1 MPIESTEMSFKL
13 QDRTAI
19 LTGPCNS
26 YNQAIA
32 QKFTQLGA
40 NVAMIDSNINTT
52 QRFAAQLMDAREVHE
67 RNGRAA
73 AIQADL
79 SKSNQVLDAITRGAE
94 SFGGVDIFIDGSIF
108 NTVRRFR
115 EPSALEELDRM
126 IDINLRSTIMM
137 THGVLK
143 FLESRKRGRI
153 IYLMHDLARLGFQ
166 NNALMAVTRG
176 GLSNLA
182 RTLAR
187 ESAEYNI
194 TVNCVAM
201 GNTEEFMMS
210 QFPQANLSI
219 QDAQTRLMALQP
231 ISQVTE
237 PERIANLVAFL
248 ASPLGAGITGQTIA
262 ASQGMSVMS

>member
-1 MPIESTEMSFKL
+1 MPIENTEMSFKL

-19 LTGPCNS
+19 LTGPCTS
-26 YNQAIA
+26 FNQAIA
-32 QKFTQLGA
+32 LKFTQLGA
-40 NVAMIDSNINTT
+40 NVAMIDSNVDKT
-52 QRFAAQLMDAREVHE
+52 QRFAAQLLDAREIHE
-67 RNGRAA
+67 RNGRAV

-79 SKSNQVLDAITRGAE
+79 SNHKGVLDAITRGAE
-94 SFGGVDIFIDGSIF
+94 AFGGVDIFIDGSMV

-115 EPSALEELDRM
+115 EPQSLEELDMM
-126 IDINLRSTIMM
+126 ISFNLRSTLLM

-166 NNALMAVTRG
+166 NNSLLAMTRG
-176 GLSNLA
+176 GLSNFA

-187 ESAEYNI
+187 ESGEYNV

-201 GNTEEFMMS
+201 GNTEEFMLS
-210 QFPQANLSI
+210 QFPNANLSI

-231 ISQVTE
+231 IAQMTE
-237 PERIANLVAFL
+237 PERIANVVAFL

-262 ASQGMSVMS
+262 ASQGMSFMS